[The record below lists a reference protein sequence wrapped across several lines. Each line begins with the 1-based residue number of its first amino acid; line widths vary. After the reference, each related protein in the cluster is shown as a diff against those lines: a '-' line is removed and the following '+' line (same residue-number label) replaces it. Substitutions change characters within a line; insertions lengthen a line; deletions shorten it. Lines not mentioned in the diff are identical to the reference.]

1 MAGHGCPS
9 AELNQMDWIC
19 RPSLV
24 YVPPLGQTDNLP
36 SIAAL
41 VRIGTIVA
49 GYSFNPSPE
58 IRNEP

>member
-1 MAGHGCPS
+1 MSGYGCPS

-19 RPSLV
+19 LPSPV
-24 YVPPLGQTDNLP
+24 YVPPLSQTDNLLY
-36 SIAAL
+36 IAAL